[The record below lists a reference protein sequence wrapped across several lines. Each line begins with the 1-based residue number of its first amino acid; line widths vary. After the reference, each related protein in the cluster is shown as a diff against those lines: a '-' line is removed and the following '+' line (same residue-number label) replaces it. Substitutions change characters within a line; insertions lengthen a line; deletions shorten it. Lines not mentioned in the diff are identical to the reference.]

1 MSANHDERFMQEL
14 NGAARAWRAALERHL
29 KANGLTTAGWSA
41 LAAVAA
47 GTAPPSQ
54 RELAGQLGV
63 DGATLVA
70 TIDRLAARG
79 LVQRTAASHD
89 RRIKL
94 IVATAAGQAMT
105 ARMQQEA
112 EALRRRTLEHID
124 RERLAAAADVLEVL
138 RQELEGA

>member
-1 MSANHDERFMQEL
+1 MSEHHDERFMQEL
-14 NGAARAWRAALERHL
+14 NGAARAWRAAFERQL
-29 KANGLTTAGWSA
+29 KANGLTAAGWSA

-47 GTAPPSQ
+47 GGEAPSQ
-54 RELAGQLGV
+54 RALAGQLGV

-94 IVATAAGQAMT
+94 IVATAAGRTMT
-105 ARMQQEA
+105 ERMQRETH
-112 EALRRRTLEHID
+112 ALRRRTLEGFD
-124 RERLAAAADVLEVL
+124 RERLAAAADVLAAL
-138 RQELEGA
+138 RRELEGA